1 MTALG
6 FGVVVTFLL
15 GVWNLVYNYRNST
28 RASFINTVTKERV
41 LWMGTLRT
49 NVSKFCGLTHNWV
62 MSELHGTEHEHD
74 VLIQLD
80 ELRYLIRLQLNPS
93 PEAALGGEIEERIK
107 TVVELCRLTPDQ
119 DKVMNALDGL
129 TKTTRTLLKEEWDKV
144 REESKRGDL
153 QNNEHCLD
161 PLFAA
166 MNAWCLEK
174 TKRWTRKNDSDT
186 RT

>member
-15 GVWNLVYNYRNST
+15 GIWNLVYNYRNNRRT
-28 RASFINTVTKERV
+28 SFINTVTKERV
-41 LWMGTLRT
+41 LWIGTLRT

-62 MSELHGTEHEHD
+62 KSQLPGTDREQD
-74 VLIQLD
+74 VLIQID

-93 PEAALGGEIEERIK
+93 SEASLDREIEKKIK
-107 TVVELCRLTPDQ
+107 DVVDLCVPTPDQ
-119 DKVMNALDGL
+119 DRVTKALDSL
-129 TKTTRTLLKEEWDKV
+129 TETTQRLLKEEWDKV

-153 QNNEHCLD
+153 RDNEHCLD
-161 PLFAA
+161 PFFAA

-174 TKRWTRKNDSDT
+174 TKRWTRNDGGIGT
-186 RT
+186 